1 MHSAGRATVKSFAAL
16 SEHSSRH
23 ERNSRRTP
31 PRPLYLRELFHK
43 EELLGR
49 LEALQIVHDL
59 AYPSFRAIIVAL
71 SFSLPEAVPETQH
84 LKGLV
89 TSYILS
95 AGDNFEQMFAGEDA
109 PVVSRN
115 AGPVAGVF

>member
-1 MHSAGRATVKSFAAL
+1 M
-16 SEHSSRH
+16 
-23 ERNSRRTP
+23 
-31 PRPLYLRELFHK
+31 YLRESVHKAELF
-43 EELLGR
+43 GR
-49 LEALQIVHDL
+49 LEALQVVHDL

-71 SFSLPEAVPETQH
+71 SFSLPEAVPETRH

-109 PVVSRN
+109 PVISRN
-115 AGPVAGVF
+115 AGQVAGVS